1 MRSRQKVAQDR
12 RPSALQRDCLI
23 SEVLQSIRDDAGWH
37 TMKVPAGEVGMG
49 TSMVPS
55 WTCQLSPGLK
65 ATATDYL
72 NFETRSANSSMTLAA
87 SAAAVPV
94 GSPLYVILG
103 LER

>member
-1 MRSRQKVAQDR
+1 MGCANQPHAEAACFKVA
-12 RPSALQRDCLI
+12 SAWTTPYRAKAKAAIACC
-23 SEVLQSIRDDAGWH
+23 SAG
-37 TMKVPAGEVGMG
+37 
-49 TSMVPS
+49 
-55 WTCQLSPGLK
+55 GLK

-103 LER
+103 LEK